1 MWDDGNGL
9 TFLEIEKKAKKMYK
23 EHKLSYKEYMV
34 IHHRNLKN
42 MQNLKTQLEKK
53 VSELEKEKAAKEAAN
68 QEVSDTPM

>member
-34 IHHRNLKN
+34 IYGAFIPNDI
-42 MQNLKTQLEKK
+42 EKCK
-53 VSELEKEKAAKEAAN
+53 I
-68 QEVSDTPM
+68 